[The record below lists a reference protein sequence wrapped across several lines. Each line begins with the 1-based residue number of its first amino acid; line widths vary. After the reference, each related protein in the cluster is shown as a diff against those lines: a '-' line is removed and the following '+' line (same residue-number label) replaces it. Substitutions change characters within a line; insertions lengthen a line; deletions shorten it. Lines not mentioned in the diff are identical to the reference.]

1 MTTYGEFDSDS
12 AVSGS
17 SLTPAEKAAA
27 VLLAMGKP
35 VAGKLLKFFEYEEL
49 QGIIKNAQNLRTIK
63 PQELIEL
70 VNEFEDLFSE
80 GAGLMDN
87 AKAMEGILEEGLTPD
102 EVDGLLGRRAQF
114 DNYET
119 SIWDRLQDSD
129 PDRVGQFLQAEHP
142 QTAAYIVS
150 MLPTAFAGKTL
161 MRLPEKIRV
170 DIVRRAVDLKNVNPR
185 AAEIIETRV
194 RELVNGIEAERANTG
209 SIKVAEI
216 MNELSK
222 PDVDSLLGALETV
235 SKTAVAK
242 VRPRIFLFDD
252 IVQMPQR
259 SRVTL
264 FNDISG
270 DIITMALRGA
280 NNELREAVLSAIGA
294 RQRRMI
300 ESDLAAGDA
309 GVSAREIAV
318 ARRTVAQEAIRL
330 AGLDQLTL
338 REAPPVEE
346 EAEPEAE
353 AA

>member
-1 MTTYGEFDSDS
+1 MTSYGEFTPEGTEVGT
-12 AVSGS
+12 A
-17 SLTPAEKAAA
+17 LTPSEKAAA

-35 VAGKLLKFFEYEEL
+35 VAGKLLKFFEHEEL
-49 QGIIKNAQNLRTIK
+49 QEIIKNAQNLRTIK
-63 PQELIEL
+63 PQELVEL

-80 GAGLMDN
+80 GTGLMDN

-102 EVDGLLGRRAQF
+102 EVDGLLGRRTQF
-114 DNYET
+114 QSYET

-129 PDRVGQFLQAEHP
+129 PDRVGKFLQSEHP

-150 MLPTAFAGKTL
+150 MLPTAFAGRTL
-161 MRLPEKIRV
+161 MKLPEKVRV

-185 AAEIIETRV
+185 AAEIIEARV
-194 RELVNGIEAERANTG
+194 RDLVAAIEAERSSTG
-209 SIKVAEI
+209 SVKVAEI

-222 PDVDSLLGALETV
+222 PDVESLLGALETV
-235 SKTAVAK
+235 SKTAVEK

-252 IVQMPQR
+252 IILMPQK

-270 DIITMALRGA
+270 DIITTALRGA
-280 NNELREAVLSAIGA
+280 DQALTDSVLSAIGA

-300 ESDLAAGDA
+300 ESDLASGAGN
-309 GVSAREIAV
+309 VSTREIAV
-318 ARRTVAQEAIRL
+318 ARRSIAQEAIRL

-338 REAPPVEE
+338 REDAG
-346 EAEPEAE
+346 AE
-353 AA
+353 AAAA

>member
-1 MTTYGEFDSDS
+1 MKSYDEFSPES
-12 AVSGS
+12 TEVSTA
-17 SLTPAEKAAA
+17 LTPSEKAAA

-35 VAGKLLKFFEYEEL
+35 VAGKLLKFFEHEEL
-49 QGIIKNAQNLRTIK
+49 QEIIQKAQNLRTIK
-63 PQELIEL
+63 PQELVEL

-80 GAGLMDN
+80 GTGLMDN

-102 EVDGLLGRRAQF
+102 EVDGLLGRRTQF
-114 DNYET
+114 QSYET

-129 PDRVGQFLQAEHP
+129 PDRVGKFLQSEHP

-150 MLPTAFAGKTL
+150 MLPTAFAGRTL
-161 MRLPEKIRV
+161 MKLPEKVRV

-185 AAEIIETRV
+185 AAEIIEARV
-194 RELVNGIEAERANTG
+194 RDLVATIEAERSSTG
-209 SIKVAEI
+209 SVKVAEI

-222 PDVDSLLGALETV
+222 PDVESLLGALETV
-235 SKTAVAK
+235 SKTAVEK

-252 IVQMPQR
+252 IILMPQK

-270 DIITMALRGA
+270 DIITTALRGA
-280 NNELREAVLSAIGA
+280 DKALTDSVLSAIGA

-300 ESDLAAGDA
+300 ESDLAAGTA
-309 GVSAREIAV
+309 GVSTREIAV
-318 ARRTVAQEAIRL
+318 ARRSIAQEAIRL

-338 REAPPVEE
+338 RENPSAD
-346 EAEPEAE
+346 AE

>member
-1 MTTYGEFDSDS
+1 MAMYDDFDAADANSTAELS
-12 AVSGS
+12 PS
-17 SLTPAEKAAA
+17 EKAAA

-35 VAGKLLKFFEYEEL
+35 IAGKLLKFFEQDEL
-49 QGIIKNAQNLRTIK
+49 QEIIKKAQSLRTIK

-80 GAGLMDN
+80 GTGLMDN

-114 DNYET
+114 ESYET
-119 SIWDRLQDSD
+119 TVWERLQDAD
-129 PDRVGQFLQAEHP
+129 PGRVGRFLQDEHP

-150 MLPTAFAGKTL
+150 MLPTEFAGKTL
-161 MRLPEKIRV
+161 MQIPESNRV

-185 AAEIIETRV
+185 AAEIIEARV
-194 RELVNGIEAERANTG
+194 RDLVNEMEAERANTG
-209 SIKVAEI
+209 SVKVAEI

-222 PDVDSLLGALETV
+222 PDVESLLGALETV
-235 SKTAVAK
+235 SKSAVDK

-252 IVQMPQR
+252 IVLMPQR

-270 DIITMALRGA
+270 DIITTSLRGA

-300 ESDLAAGDA
+300 ESDLASGEAGA
-309 GVSAREIAV
+309 SAREIAV

-338 REAPPVEE
+338 REA
-346 EAEPEAE
+346 AQATAE

>member
-1 MTTYGEFDSDS
+1 MTSYGEFTPEGTEVGT
-12 AVSGS
+12 A
-17 SLTPAEKAAA
+17 LTPSEKAAA

-35 VAGKLLKFFEYEEL
+35 VAGKLLKFFEHEEL
-49 QGIIKNAQNLRTIK
+49 QEIIKNAQNLRTIK
-63 PQELIEL
+63 PQELVEL

-80 GAGLMDN
+80 GTGLMDN

-102 EVDGLLGRRAQF
+102 EVDGLLGRRTQF
-114 DNYET
+114 QSYET

-129 PDRVGQFLQAEHP
+129 PDRVGKFLQSEHP

-150 MLPTAFAGKTL
+150 MLPTAFAGRTL
-161 MRLPEKIRV
+161 MKLPEKVRV

-185 AAEIIETRV
+185 AAEIIEARV
-194 RELVNGIEAERANTG
+194 RDLVAAIEAERSSTG
-209 SIKVAEI
+209 SVKVAEI

-222 PDVDSLLGALETV
+222 PDVESLLGALETV
-235 SKTAVAK
+235 SKTAVEK

-252 IVQMPQR
+252 IILMPQK

-270 DIITMALRGA
+270 DIITTALRGA
-280 NNELREAVLSAIGA
+280 DQALTDAVLSAIGA

-300 ESDLAAGDA
+300 ESDLAAGA
-309 GVSAREIAV
+309 GNVSTREIAV
-318 ARRTVAQEAIRL
+318 ARRSIAQEAIRL

-338 REAPPVEE
+338 RESAGD
-346 EAEPEAE
+346 E
-353 AA
+353 AAAA

>member
-1 MTTYGEFDSDS
+1 MTSYDEFTPEGTE
-12 AVSGS
+12 VSTALS
-17 SLTPAEKAAA
+17 PSEKAAA

-35 VAGKLLKFFEYEEL
+35 VAGKLLKFFEHEEL
-49 QGIIKNAQNLRTIK
+49 QEIIKNAQNLRTIK

-102 EVDGLLGRRAQF
+102 EVDGLLGRRTQF
-114 DNYET
+114 ASYET

-129 PDRVGQFLQAEHP
+129 PDRVGKFLQSEHP

-150 MLPTAFAGKTL
+150 MLPTAFAGRTL
-161 MRLPEKIRV
+161 MKLPEKVRV

-185 AAEIIETRV
+185 AAEIIEARV
-194 RELVNGIEAERANTG
+194 RDLVAAIEAETSSAG
-209 SIKVAEI
+209 SVKVAEI

-222 PDVDSLLGALETV
+222 PDVESLLGALETV
-235 SKTAVAK
+235 SKSAVDK

-252 IVQMPQR
+252 ILLMPQR

-270 DIITMALRGA
+270 DIITTALRGA
-280 NNELREAVLSAIGA
+280 DPTLTESVLSAIGA

-300 ESDLAAGDA
+300 EADLSGGAAN
-309 GVSAREIAV
+309 VSTREIAV
-318 ARRTVAQEAIRL
+318 ARRSIAQEAIRL

-338 REAPPVEE
+338 RENSPS
-346 EAEPEAE
+346 EAE

>member
-1 MTTYGEFDSDS
+1 MTSYDEF
-12 AVSGS
+12 
-17 SLTPAEKAAA
+17 TPESTEVGTVLSPSEKAAA

-35 VAGKLLKFFEYEEL
+35 VAGKLLKFFEHEEL
-49 QGIIKNAQNLRTIK
+49 QEIIKNAQNLRTIK

-102 EVDGLLGRRAQF
+102 EVDGLLGRRTQF
-114 DNYET
+114 ASYET

-129 PDRVGQFLQAEHP
+129 PDRVGAFLQNEHP

-150 MLPTAFAGKTL
+150 MLPTAFAGRTL
-161 MRLPEKIRV
+161 MKLPEKVRV

-185 AAEIIETRV
+185 AAEIIEARV
-194 RELVNGIEAERANTG
+194 RDLVTAIEAEKASTG
-209 SIKVAEI
+209 SVKVAEI

-222 PDVDSLLGALETV
+222 PDVESLLGALETV
-235 SKTAVAK
+235 SKSAVDK

-252 IVQMPQR
+252 ILLMPQR

-270 DIITMALRGA
+270 DIITTALRGA
-280 NNELREAVLSAIGA
+280 EPTLTESVLSAIGA

-300 ESDLAAGDA
+300 ESDLSAGTA
-309 GVSAREIAV
+309 GVSTREIAV
-318 ARRTVAQEAIRL
+318 ARRSIAQEAIRL

-338 REAPPVEE
+338 REDAP
-346 EAEPEAE
+346 AE
-353 AA
+353 AAAA

>member
-1 MTTYGEFDSDS
+1 MTDYDEFTPETTE
-12 AVSGS
+12 VSTVLS
-17 SLTPAEKAAA
+17 RSEKAAA

-35 VAGKLLKFFEYEEL
+35 VAGKLLKFFEHEEL
-49 QGIIKNAQNLRTIK
+49 QEIIKNAQNLRTIK

-102 EVDGLLGRRAQF
+102 EVDGLLGRRTQF
-114 DNYET
+114 QSYET

-129 PDRVGQFLQAEHP
+129 PDRVGKFLQSEHP

-150 MLPTAFAGKTL
+150 MLPTAFAGRTL
-161 MRLPEKIRV
+161 MKLPEKSRV

-185 AAEIIETRV
+185 AAEIIEVRV
-194 RELVNGIEAERANTG
+194 RDLVTAIEAERASTG
-209 SIKVAEI
+209 SVKVAEI

-222 PDVDSLLGALETV
+222 PDVESLLGALETV
-235 SKTAVAK
+235 SKSAVDK

-252 IVQMPQR
+252 IILMPQR

-270 DIITMALRGA
+270 DIITTALRGA
-280 NNELREAVLSAIGA
+280 EPTLADSVLSAIGA

-300 ESDLAAGDA
+300 ESDLAAPA
-309 GVSAREIAV
+309 TTISTREIAV
-318 ARRTVAQEAIRL
+318 ARRSIAQEAIRL

-338 REAPPVEE
+338 REAVS
-346 EAEPEAE
+346 AEAE

>member
-1 MTTYGEFDSDS
+1 MTSYGEFTPEGTEVGT
-12 AVSGS
+12 A
-17 SLTPAEKAAA
+17 LTPSEKAAA

-35 VAGKLLKFFEYEEL
+35 VAGKLLKFFEHEEL
-49 QGIIKNAQNLRTIK
+49 QEIIKNAQNLRTIK

-80 GAGLMDN
+80 GTGLMDN

-102 EVDGLLGRRAQF
+102 EVDGLLGRRTQF
-114 DNYET
+114 QSYET

-129 PDRVGQFLQAEHP
+129 PDRVGKFLQSEHP

-150 MLPTAFAGKTL
+150 MLPTAFAGRTL
-161 MRLPEKIRV
+161 MKLPEKVRV

-185 AAEIIETRV
+185 AAEIIEARV
-194 RELVNGIEAERANTG
+194 RDLVAAIEAERSSTG
-209 SIKVAEI
+209 SVKVAEI

-222 PDVDSLLGALETV
+222 PDVESLLGALETV
-235 SKTAVAK
+235 SKTAVEK

-252 IVQMPQR
+252 IILMPQK

-270 DIITMALRGA
+270 DIITTALRGA
-280 NNELREAVLSAIGA
+280 DQALTDAVLSAIGA

-300 ESDLAAGDA
+300 ESDLAAGA
-309 GVSAREIAV
+309 GNVSTREIAV
-318 ARRTVAQEAIRL
+318 ARRSIAQEAIRL

-338 REAPPVEE
+338 RESAGD
-346 EAEPEAE
+346 E
-353 AA
+353 AAAA

>member
-1 MTTYGEFDSDS
+1 MTSYGEFTPEGTEVGT
-12 AVSGS
+12 A
-17 SLTPAEKAAA
+17 LTPSEKAAA

-35 VAGKLLKFFEYEEL
+35 VAGKLLKFFEHEEL
-49 QGIIKNAQNLRTIK
+49 QEIIKNAQNLRTIK

-80 GAGLMDN
+80 GTGLMDN

-102 EVDGLLGRRAQF
+102 EVDGLLGRRTQF
-114 DNYET
+114 QSYET

-129 PDRVGQFLQAEHP
+129 PDRVGKFLQSEHP

-150 MLPTAFAGKTL
+150 MLPTAFTGRTL
-161 MRLPEKIRV
+161 MKLPEKVRV

-185 AAEIIETRV
+185 AAEIIEARV
-194 RELVNGIEAERANTG
+194 RDLVAAIEAERSSTG
-209 SIKVAEI
+209 SVKVAEI

-222 PDVDSLLGALETV
+222 PDVESLLGALETV
-235 SKTAVAK
+235 SKTAVEK

-252 IVQMPQR
+252 IILMPQK

-270 DIITMALRGA
+270 DIITTALRGA
-280 NNELREAVLSAIGA
+280 DQALTDAVLSAIGA

-300 ESDLAAGDA
+300 ESDLAAGA
-309 GVSAREIAV
+309 GNVSTREIAV
-318 ARRTVAQEAIRL
+318 ARRSIAQEAIRL

-338 REAPPVEE
+338 RESAGD
-346 EAEPEAE
+346 E
-353 AA
+353 AAAA

>member
-1 MTTYGEFDSDS
+1 MTSYDEFSPES
-12 AVSGS
+12 TEVSTA
-17 SLTPAEKAAA
+17 LTPSEKAAA

-35 VAGKLLKFFEYEEL
+35 VAGKLLKFFEHEEL
-49 QGIIKNAQNLRTIK
+49 QEIIQKAQNLRTIK
-63 PQELIEL
+63 PQELVEL

-80 GAGLMDN
+80 GTGLMDN

-102 EVDGLLGRRAQF
+102 EVDGLLGRRTQF
-114 DNYET
+114 QSYET

-129 PDRVGQFLQAEHP
+129 PDRVGKFLQSEHP

-150 MLPTAFAGKTL
+150 MLPTAFAGRTL
-161 MRLPEKIRV
+161 MKLPEKVRV

-185 AAEIIETRV
+185 AAEIIEARV
-194 RELVNGIEAERANTG
+194 RDLVATIEAERSSTG
-209 SIKVAEI
+209 SVKVAEI

-222 PDVDSLLGALETV
+222 PDVESLLGALETV
-235 SKTAVAK
+235 SKTAVEK

-252 IVQMPQR
+252 ILLMPQK

-270 DIITMALRGA
+270 DIITTALRGA
-280 NNELREAVLSAIGA
+280 DQALTDSILSAIGA

-300 ESDLAAGDA
+300 ESDLAAGTA
-309 GVSAREIAV
+309 GVSTREIAV
-318 ARRTVAQEAIRL
+318 ARRSIAQEAIRL

-338 REAPPVEE
+338 RENPSAD
-346 EAEPEAE
+346 AE

>member
-1 MTTYGEFDSDS
+1 MTSYDEFTPETTE
-12 AVSGS
+12 GS
-17 SLTPAEKAAA
+17 TILTPSEKAAA

-35 VAGKLLKFFEYEEL
+35 VAGKLLKFFEHEEL
-49 QGIIKNAQNLRTIK
+49 QEIIKNAQNLRTIK

-102 EVDGLLGRRAQF
+102 EVDGLLGRRTQF
-114 DNYET
+114 ASYET

-129 PDRVGQFLQAEHP
+129 PDRVGKFLQNEHP

-150 MLPTAFAGKTL
+150 MLPTAFAGRTL
-161 MRLPEKIRV
+161 MKLPEKVRV

-185 AAEIIETRV
+185 AAEIIEARV
-194 RELVNGIEAERANTG
+194 RDLVTAIEEEKASTG
-209 SIKVAEI
+209 SVKVAEI

-222 PDVDSLLGALETV
+222 PDVESLLGALETV
-235 SKTAVAK
+235 SKSAVDK

-252 IVQMPQR
+252 ILLMPQR

-270 DIITMALRGA
+270 DIITTALRGA
-280 NNELREAVLSAIGA
+280 EPTLTESVLSAIGA

-300 ESDLAAGDA
+300 ESDLSAGTA
-309 GVSAREIAV
+309 GVSTREIAV
-318 ARRTVAQEAIRL
+318 ARRSIAQEAIRL

-338 REAPPVEE
+338 REDA
-346 EAEPEAE
+346 AAE
-353 AA
+353 AAAA

>member
-1 MTTYGEFDSDS
+1 MTSYDEF
-12 AVSGS
+12 
-17 SLTPAEKAAA
+17 TPESTEVGTVLSPSEKAAA

-35 VAGKLLKFFEYEEL
+35 VAGKLLKFFEHEEL
-49 QGIIKNAQNLRTIK
+49 QEIIKNAQNLRTIK
-63 PQELIEL
+63 PQELVEL

-102 EVDGLLGRRAQF
+102 EVDGLLGRRTQF
-114 DNYET
+114 ASYEA

-129 PDRVGQFLQAEHP
+129 PDRVGKFLENEHP

-150 MLPTAFAGKTL
+150 MLPTAFAGRTL
-161 MRLPEKIRV
+161 MKLPEKVRV

-185 AAEIIETRV
+185 AAEIIEARV
-194 RELVNGIEAERANTG
+194 RDLVNAIEAEKASTG
-209 SIKVAEI
+209 SVKVAEI

-222 PDVDSLLGALETV
+222 PDVESLLGALETV
-235 SKTAVAK
+235 SKSAVEK

-252 IVQMPQR
+252 ILMMPQR

-270 DIITMALRGA
+270 DIITTALRGA
-280 NNELREAVLSAIGA
+280 DPTLTESVLSAIGA

-300 ESDLAAGDA
+300 ESDLSAGTA
-309 GVSAREIAV
+309 GVSTREIAV
-318 ARRTVAQEAIRL
+318 ARRSIAQEAIRL

-338 REAPPVEE
+338 REDAP
-346 EAEPEAE
+346 AE

>member
-1 MTTYGEFDSDS
+1 MTSYDEFSPES
-12 AVSGS
+12 TEVSTA
-17 SLTPAEKAAA
+17 LTPSEKAAA

-35 VAGKLLKFFEYEEL
+35 VAGKLLKFFEHEEL
-49 QGIIKNAQNLRTIK
+49 QEIIQKAQNLRTIK
-63 PQELIEL
+63 PQELVEL

-80 GAGLMDN
+80 GTGLMDN

-102 EVDGLLGRRAQF
+102 EVDGLLGRRTQF
-114 DNYET
+114 QSYET

-129 PDRVGQFLQAEHP
+129 PDRVGKFLQSEHP

-150 MLPTAFAGKTL
+150 MLPTAFAGRTL
-161 MRLPEKIRV
+161 MKLPEKVRV

-185 AAEIIETRV
+185 AAEIIEARV
-194 RELVNGIEAERANTG
+194 RDLVATIEAERSSTG
-209 SIKVAEI
+209 SVKVAEI

-222 PDVDSLLGALETV
+222 PDVESLLGALETV
-235 SKTAVAK
+235 SKTAVEK

-252 IVQMPQR
+252 IILMPQK

-270 DIITMALRGA
+270 DIITTALRGA
-280 NNELREAVLSAIGA
+280 DQALTDSVLSAIGA

-300 ESDLAAGDA
+300 ESDLAAGTA
-309 GVSAREIAV
+309 GVSTREIAV
-318 ARRTVAQEAIRL
+318 ARRSIAQEAIRL

-338 REAPPVEE
+338 RENPSAD
-346 EAEPEAE
+346 AE

>member
-1 MTTYGEFDSDS
+1 MTSYDEFSPES
-12 AVSGS
+12 TEVSTA
-17 SLTPAEKAAA
+17 LTPSEKAAA

-35 VAGKLLKFFEYEEL
+35 VAGKLLKFFEHEEL
-49 QGIIKNAQNLRTIK
+49 QEIIQKAQNLRTIK
-63 PQELIEL
+63 PQELVEL

-80 GAGLMDN
+80 GTGLMDN

-102 EVDGLLGRRAQF
+102 EVDGLLGRRTQF
-114 DNYET
+114 QSYET

-129 PDRVGQFLQAEHP
+129 PDRVGKFLQSEHP

-150 MLPTAFAGKTL
+150 MLPTAFAGRTL
-161 MRLPEKIRV
+161 MKLPEKVRV
-170 DIVRRAVDLKNVNPR
+170 DIVRRAVDLKDVNPR
-185 AAEIIETRV
+185 AAEIIEARV
-194 RELVNGIEAERANTG
+194 RDLVATIEAERSSTG
-209 SIKVAEI
+209 SVKVAEI

-222 PDVDSLLGALETV
+222 PDVESLLGALETV
-235 SKTAVAK
+235 SKTAVEK

-252 IVQMPQR
+252 IILMPQK

-270 DIITMALRGA
+270 DIITTALRGA
-280 NNELREAVLSAIGA
+280 DQALTDSVLSAIGA

-300 ESDLAAGDA
+300 ESDLAAGTA
-309 GVSAREIAV
+309 GVSTREIAV
-318 ARRTVAQEAIRL
+318 ARRSIAQEAIRL

-338 REAPPVEE
+338 RENPSAD
-346 EAEPEAE
+346 AE

>member
-1 MTTYGEFDSDS
+1 MSLYEDFESGETE
-12 AVSGS
+12 GHTE
-17 SLTPAEKAAA
+17 LTPSEKAAA

-49 QGIIKNAQNLRTIK
+49 QEIIKKAQSLRTIK
-63 PQELIEL
+63 PHELVEL
-70 VNEFEDLFSE
+70 VNEFEELFSE
-80 GAGLMDN
+80 GTGLMDN

-102 EVDGLLGRRAQF
+102 EVDGLLGRRTQF
-114 DNYET
+114 ESYET
-119 SIWDRLQDSD
+119 TVWDRLQDLD
-129 PDRVGQFLQAEHP
+129 PGRVGLFLQNEHP

-161 MRLPEKIRV
+161 MKLPEQARV
-170 DIVRRAVDLKNVNPR
+170 DIVRRAVDLKSVNPR
-185 AAEIIETRV
+185 AAEIIEARV
-194 RELVNGIEAERANTG
+194 RDLVAEMEAEKANTG
-209 SIKVAEI
+209 SVKVAEI

-222 PDVDSLLGALETV
+222 PDVESLLGALETV
-235 SKTAVAK
+235 SKSAVEK

-252 IVQMPQR
+252 IAFMPQR

-270 DIITMALRGA
+270 DIITTALRGA
-280 NNELREAVLSAIGA
+280 DDELREAVLSAIGA

-300 ESDLAAGDA
+300 ESDLASGEAGA
-309 GVSAREIAV
+309 TAREIAV

-338 REAPPVEE
+338 REAAP
-346 EAEPEAE
+346 AAAE

>member
-1 MTTYGEFDSDS
+1 MTNYDEFTPESTE
-12 AVSGS
+12 VGTV
-17 SLTPAEKAAA
+17 LTPSEKAAA

-35 VAGKLLKFFEYEEL
+35 VAGKLLKFFEHEEL
-49 QGIIKNAQNLRTIK
+49 QEIIKNAQNLRTIK
-63 PQELIEL
+63 PQELVEL

-80 GAGLMDN
+80 GTGLMDN

-102 EVDGLLGRRAQF
+102 EVDGLLGRRTQF
-114 DNYET
+114 QSYEA

-129 PDRVGQFLQAEHP
+129 PDRVGKFLQSEHP

-150 MLPTAFAGKTL
+150 MLPTAFAGRTL
-161 MRLPEKIRV
+161 MKLPEKVRV

-185 AAEIIETRV
+185 AAEIIEARV
-194 RELVNGIEAERANTG
+194 RDLVAAIEAERSSTG
-209 SIKVAEI
+209 SVKVAEI

-222 PDVDSLLGALETV
+222 PDVESLLGALETV
-235 SKTAVAK
+235 SKTAVEK

-252 IVQMPQR
+252 IILMPQK

-270 DIITMALRGA
+270 DIITTALRGA
-280 NNELREAVLSAIGA
+280 DPTLTDSVLSAIGA

-300 ESDLAAGDA
+300 ESDLASGAGN
-309 GVSAREIAV
+309 VSTREIAV
-318 ARRTVAQEAIRL
+318 ARRSIAQEAIRL

-338 REAPPVEE
+338 RENA
-346 EAEPEAE
+346 AASAE

>member
-1 MTTYGEFDSDS
+1 MAIYNEFNGGESVEISDFS
-12 AVSGS
+12 
-17 SLTPAEKAAA
+17 PQEKAAA

-35 VAGKLLKFFEYEEL
+35 VAGKLLKYFEQEEL
-49 QGIIKNAQNLRTIK
+49 QAIIKKAQTLRTIK
-63 PQELIEL
+63 PNELIEL

-80 GAGLMDN
+80 GTGLMDN

-114 DNYET
+114 QAYET
-119 SIWDRLQDSD
+119 SVWDRLQDSD
-129 PDRVGQFLQAEHP
+129 PVRVGHFLQNEHP
-142 QTAAYIVS
+142 QTAAYILS

-161 MRLPEKIRV
+161 MQMPEQIRV
-170 DIVRRAVDLKNVNPR
+170 DIVRRAVDLKKVNPR
-185 AAEIIETRV
+185 AADIIERRV
-194 RELVNGIEAERANTG
+194 HELVDEIEAEKANTG
-209 SIKVAEI
+209 SVKVAEI

-222 PDVDSLLGALETV
+222 PDVESLLGALETV
-235 SKTAVAK
+235 SKSAVAK

-252 IVQMPQR
+252 IALMPQR

-280 NNELREAVLSAIGA
+280 DEGLRESVLSAIGA

-300 ESDLAAGDA
+300 ESDLAAGEA
-309 GVSAREIAV
+309 GASAREIAV
-318 ARRTVAQEAIRL
+318 ARRTIAQEAIRL

-338 REAPPVEE
+338 RDPEAATAA
-346 EAEPEAE
+346 EAEPAE

>member
-1 MTTYGEFDSDS
+1 MTSYDEFSPES
-12 AVSGS
+12 TEVGTVLSPS
-17 SLTPAEKAAA
+17 EKAAA

-35 VAGKLLKFFEYEEL
+35 VAGKLLKFFEHGEL
-49 QGIIKNAQNLRTIK
+49 QEIIKNAQNLRTIK

-70 VNEFEDLFSE
+70 VNEFEELFSE
-80 GAGLMDN
+80 GTGLMDN

-102 EVDGLLGRRAQF
+102 EVDGLLGRRTQF
-114 DNYET
+114 ASYEA

-129 PDRVGQFLQAEHP
+129 PDRVGAFLQNEHP

-150 MLPTAFAGKTL
+150 MLPTAFAGRTL
-161 MRLPEKIRV
+161 MKLPEKVRV

-185 AAEIIETRV
+185 AAEIIEARV
-194 RELVNGIEAERANTG
+194 RDLVTAIEAEKASTG
-209 SIKVAEI
+209 SVKVAEI

-222 PDVDSLLGALETV
+222 PDVESLLGALETV
-235 SKTAVAK
+235 SKSAVDK

-252 IVQMPQR
+252 ILQMPQR

-270 DIITMALRGA
+270 DIITTALRGA
-280 NNELREAVLSAIGA
+280 EPTLTESVLSAIGA

-300 ESDLAAGDA
+300 ESDLSAGTA
-309 GVSAREIAV
+309 GVSTREIAV
-318 ARRTVAQEAIRL
+318 ARRSIAQEAIRL

-338 REAPPVEE
+338 REDAT
-346 EAEPEAE
+346 AE
-353 AA
+353 AAAA

>member
-1 MTTYGEFDSDS
+1 MTSYGEFTPEGTEVGT
-12 AVSGS
+12 A
-17 SLTPAEKAAA
+17 LTPSEKAAA

-35 VAGKLLKFFEYEEL
+35 VAGKLLKFFEHEEL
-49 QGIIKNAQNLRTIK
+49 QEIIKNAQSLRTIK
-63 PQELIEL
+63 PQELVEL

-80 GAGLMDN
+80 GTGLMDN

-102 EVDGLLGRRAQF
+102 EVDGLLGRRTQF
-114 DNYET
+114 QSYET

-129 PDRVGQFLQAEHP
+129 PDRVGKFLQSEHP

-150 MLPTAFAGKTL
+150 MLPTAFAGRTL
-161 MRLPEKIRV
+161 MKLPEKVRV

-185 AAEIIETRV
+185 AAEIIEARV
-194 RELVNGIEAERANTG
+194 RDLVAAIEAERSSTG
-209 SIKVAEI
+209 SVKVAEI

-222 PDVDSLLGALETV
+222 PDVESLLGALETV
-235 SKTAVAK
+235 SKTAVEK

-252 IVQMPQR
+252 IILMPQK

-270 DIITMALRGA
+270 DIITTALRGA
-280 NNELREAVLSAIGA
+280 DQALTDSVLSAIGA

-300 ESDLAAGDA
+300 ESDLASGAGN
-309 GVSAREIAV
+309 VSTREIAV
-318 ARRTVAQEAIRL
+318 ARRSIAQEAIRL

-338 REAPPVEE
+338 REDAG
-346 EAEPEAE
+346 AE
-353 AA
+353 AAAA

>member
-1 MTTYGEFDSDS
+1 MTSYDEFTPESTEVGT
-12 AVSGS
+12 A
-17 SLTPAEKAAA
+17 LTPAEKAAA

-35 VAGKLLKFFEYEEL
+35 VAGKLLKFFEHEEL
-49 QGIIKNAQNLRTIK
+49 QEIIRNAQNLRTIK

-70 VNEFEDLFSE
+70 VNEFEELFSE

-102 EVDGLLGRRAQF
+102 EVDGLLGRRTQF
-114 DNYET
+114 QTYET

-129 PDRVGQFLQAEHP
+129 PDRVGAFLQKEHP

-150 MLPTAFAGKTL
+150 MLPTAFAGRTL
-161 MRLPEKIRV
+161 MKLPEKVRV

-185 AAEIIETRV
+185 AAEIIEARV
-194 RELVNGIEAERANTG
+194 RDLVAAIEAERSSTG
-209 SIKVAEI
+209 SVKVAEI

-222 PDVDSLLGALETV
+222 PDVESLLGALETV
-235 SKTAVAK
+235 SKTAVEK

-252 IVQMPQR
+252 IILMPQR

-270 DIITMALRGA
+270 DIITTALRGA
-280 NNELREAVLSAIGA
+280 DPELTESVLSAIGA

-300 ESDLAAGDA
+300 ESDLAAGTA
-309 GVSAREIAV
+309 GVSTREIAM
-318 ARRTVAQEAIRL
+318 ARRSIAQEAIRL

-338 REAPPVEE
+338 REPGAD
-346 EAEPEAE
+346 EAV